1 MSSDLLKILE
11 ITTSLR
17 VKLAIITLIAPRLID
32 PRESLDLVLQMFRFS
47 EDKFKVEEA
56 YKHRIQILNAISCK
70 SEYVR
75 NIDLFGGNRGGRG
88 NKGPNSRPIST
99 RGENSYLK
107 SVFSDSRANG
117 EIEDGSNYD

>member
-1 MSSDLLKILE
+1 MLKILE

-17 VKLAIITLIAPRLID
+17 VKLAIIVLIAPRLID

-75 NIDLFGGNRGGRG
+75 NFDLFGGNRGGRG
-88 NKGPNSRPIST
+88 YKANLRPVST

-107 SVFSDSRANG
+107 SVFSNSRAND
-117 EIEDGSNYD
+117 EVEDSSN